1 MLRQLLHRFRVP
13 IFDRQALIEPDVFD
27 KSSASAYSK
36 PTQKKPTEGPAKRV
50 RKSLTSKI

>member
-36 PTQKKPTEGPAKRV
+36 PTQKSPQKARPNGFEN
-50 RKSLTSKI
+50 L